1 MSKGAHAPAPAR
13 HPSPTEAAQESGPA
27 YTEFHPRWYRPP
39 ISTYWWLGKSAYVK
53 FILRELSS
61 VAVAWTVAVLLMQIW
76 ALSSGAVAYA
86 RFTESMAS
94 GPMIALNLV
103 AFAFLMLHSITWFN
117 LAPKAMVVRVLGI
130 RVPGLLI
137 SGPQFLAWIVISIA
151 ILAIVITR

>member
-1 MSKGAHAPAPAR
+1 MSRAAHAAAPAR
-13 HPSPTEAAQESGPA
+13 HARPTPSASESAPA

-39 ISTYWWLGKSAYVK
+39 ISTYWWLGKSAYIK

-61 VAVAWTVAVLLMQIW
+61 VAVAWTVALLLIQIW
-76 ALSSGAVAYA
+76 ALSSGEQAYA
-86 RFTESMAS
+86 RFTSSMAS
-94 GPMIALNLV
+94 PWMIAVNVV

-117 LAPKAMVVRVLGI
+117 LAPKAMVVRIRGI
-130 RVPGLLI
+130 RVPALLI